1 MKRIIGFDYGTKKLG
16 VAVSDPLRIT
26 AQPVDTVTVKKADE
40 LPERLSEIFSE
51 YDAEKV
57 VVGLPLNM
65 NGTEGETAAEARA
78 FADRIKEEFNLE
90 VVMWDERLSS
100 RTVER
105 AMLEDNMRRRKRR
118 NRKDIMAAVVILQN
132 YLDFISG

>member
-26 AQPVDTVTVKKADE
+26 AQPLDTVTVKKADE
-40 LPERLSEIFSE
+40 LPERLTEIFDE
-51 YDAEKV
+51 YEIEKV

-65 NGTEGETAAEARA
+65 NGTEGETALEARS
-78 FADRIKEEFNLE
+78 FADRIKEKFEIE